1 MDQTWTIQNTKSCE
15 AVQKKKNKEK
25 KKANKNKQS
34 TNSQK
39 KKHKT
44 TFQIIWPSF
53 WQGLHQG
60 A

>member
-1 MDQTWTIQNTKSCE
+1 MWSGAE
-15 AVQKKKNKEK
+15 EEK
-25 KKANKNKQS
+25 QGEEKGKQEQAINKQP
-34 TNSQK
+34 K